1 MPALVSFDDFE
12 LAELMPVPVT
22 VVDHD
27 PRQLGREAARLLL
40 SRLGSAN
47 GAAVPARVVEMP
59 VRLAPPPC
67 AIIGPPTDADDL
79 PPSPLW

>member
-27 PRQLGREAARLLL
+27 PRQLGREAAQLLAVAARRGDA
-40 SRLGSAN
+40 SSGSA
-47 GAAVPARVVEMP
+47 RLVEMP
-59 VRLAPPPC
+59 VTPGDAAATAP
-67 AIIGPPTDADDL
+67 
-79 PPSPLW
+79 

>member
-1 MPALVSFDDFE
+1 MSFDDFE

-40 SRLGSAN
+40 SRLGS
-47 GAAVPARVVEMP
+47 GVGHQGPARMVEMP
-59 VRLAPPPC
+59 VRVAP
-67 AIIGPPTDADDL
+67 AA
-79 PPSPLW
+79 PSA